1 MDALADVPEQSELIE
16 SEKSIKKFKLS
27 TELKSPN
34 SSMMLRNGHAQLS
47 INRINE
53 EVESDDE
60 QDAFLNHRSL
70 TNPGAEIPSL
80 LNLKQLGAS
89 NII

>member
-1 MDALADVPEQSELIE
+1 
-16 SEKSIKKFKLS
+16 
-27 TELKSPN
+27 
-34 SSMMLRNGHAQLS
+34 MMLRNGHAQLS

-80 LNLKQLGAS
+80 LNLRQLGAS